1 MPDKLT
7 TIKGINNDSLNIIST
22 DSITGEGL
30 DGLILDIK
38 SKYNLSSIFLGLDE
52 IIKLRDELNTRYF
65 LIQNNGINIKINRK
79 V

>member
-52 IIKLRDELNTRYF
+52 IIKLRDELNEW
-65 LIQNNGINIKINRK
+65 IDDIP
-79 V
+79 